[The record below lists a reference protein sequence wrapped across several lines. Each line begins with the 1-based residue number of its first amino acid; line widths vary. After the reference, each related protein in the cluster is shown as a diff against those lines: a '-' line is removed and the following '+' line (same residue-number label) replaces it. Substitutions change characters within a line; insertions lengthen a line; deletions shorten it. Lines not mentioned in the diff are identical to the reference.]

1 MPRDVPSEYHS
12 WLLQRHSILS
22 QRQWRMLFAGLCGPA
37 LLLALAFL
45 WWGYWYML
53 AYAMLEMTVVAACL
67 RHHARH
73 EADYDR
79 IDISPAAIV
88 IEQRRAKRL
97 QRHQLNP
104 WATRLLTS
112 PLRLASR
119 DTEVTLA
126 EFLPP
131 LQCQRLAADIANYL
145 HKI

>member
-1 MPRDVPSEYHS
+1 MPRDVPSEHHS

-22 QRQWRMLFAGLCGPA
+22 RRQWRLLFAGLCGPA
-37 LLLALAFL
+37 LLLAVGFL

-53 AYAMLEMTVVAACL
+53 AFALLEMAAVAACL

-73 EADYDR
+73 AADYDR
-79 IDISPAAIV
+79 IDITPAAII
-88 IEQRRAKRL
+88 IEQRRARRL
-97 QRHQLNP
+97 RRHSLHP
-104 WATRLLTS
+104 WATRLLAA

-131 LQCQRLAADIANYL
+131 SRRQRLAADIARYL
-145 HKI
+145 R